1 MKIKLHENNWTIL
14 VEDLQLQNAT
24 KQEMNTIAK
33 YLASNTVVVIKNQKL
48 TLEDETRAC
57 SLIGNIEDYT
67 QVNTTG
73 NRFSEI
79 VIPESDNKVIRVTG
93 EKDEHGRPGVFGHVS
108 ELDWHANQTAN
119 EWRHPIIWL
128 YGVKGT
134 RGSRTSWINNI
145 MSYNELSDQDKIY
158 YNDKKLI
165 NGFKKGAYSEEDFGK
180 DEDVN
185 YHFTPNLVHTN
196 IAGQTGLF
204 FPFLQIHQ
212 IDGMTEEESREFII
226 KLRDHVLQEKY
237 MYHHEWED
245 GDVVISEQWL
255 GIHKR
260 WEFQDIDSRLLHRIA
275 LDFSNADFNDIDH
288 ASIKDL
294 INN

>member
-14 VEDLQLQNAT
+14 VEDLQLQDAT
-24 KQEMNTIAK
+24 QQEMNTLAK

-48 TLEDETRAC
+48 SLDDELRVC

-79 VIPESDNKVIRVTG
+79 VIPESDNKIVRVTG
-93 EKDEHGRPGVFGHVS
+93 EKDEHGHPGVFGHVS
-108 ELDWHANQTAN
+108 ELDWHANQAGN

-134 RGSRTSWINNI
+134 KGSKTSWINNI
-145 MSYNELSDQDKIY
+145 MSYNDLSDEDKNY
-158 YNDKKLI
+158 YQDKKLI

-180 DEDVN
+180 DVDIN
-185 YHFTPNLVHTN
+185 YQFTPNLVYTN
-196 IAGQTGLF
+196 NAGQTGLF

-212 IDGMTEEESREFII
+212 IDGMTEEQSRQFII

-237 MYHHEWED
+237 AYHHEWED

-260 WEFQDIDSRLLHRIA
+260 WEFKDIESRLLHRIA
-275 LDFSNADFNDIDH
+275 LDFSKADFNDIDH
-288 ASIKDL
+288 ESIKDL
-294 INN
+294 TN

>member
-14 VEDLQLQNAT
+14 VEDFRLQDAT
-24 KQEMNTIAK
+24 QQEMNTIAK
-33 YLASNTVVVIKNQKL
+33 YLASNTVVVIKNQHL
-48 TLEDETRAC
+48 TLEDQLRAC

-79 VIPESDNKVIRVTG
+79 VIPDSDNKVVRVTG
-93 EKDEHGRPGVFGHVS
+93 EKNEHGQPGVFGHVS

-134 RGSRTSWINNI
+134 KGSKTSWINNI

-185 YHFTPNLVHTN
+185 YHFTPNLVYTN
-196 IAGQTGLF
+196 NAGQTGLF

-212 IDGMTEEESREFII
+212 IDGMTEEESIQFIT

-260 WEFQDIDSRLLHRIA
+260 WEFKDIESRLLHRIA
-275 LDFSNADFNDIDH
+275 LDFSNADFNNIDH
-288 ASIKDL
+288 ESIKEL
-294 INN
+294 IN

>member
-1 MKIKLHENNWTIL
+1 MKIRLHENNWTIL
-14 VEDLQLQNAT
+14 VEDLQLQDAT
-24 KQEMNTIAK
+24 QQQMNTLAK
-33 YLASNTVVVIKNQKL
+33 YLASNTVVVIRNQKL
-48 TLEDETRAC
+48 TLEDELRAC

-79 VIPESDNKVIRVTG
+79 VIPESDNKIVRVTG
-93 EKDEHGRPGVFGHVS
+93 EKDEHGHPGVFGHVS

-134 RGSRTSWINNI
+134 KGSRTSWINNI
-145 MSYNELSDQDKIY
+145 MSYNELSDQDKSY
-158 YNDKKLI
+158 YQDKKLI

-196 IAGQTGLF
+196 NAGQTGLF

-212 IDGMTEEESREFII
+212 IDGMTEEQSRQFII

-260 WEFQDIDSRLLHRIA
+260 WEFKDIESRLLHRIA
-275 LDFSNADFNDIDH
+275 LDFSKADFDDIDH
-288 ASIKDL
+288 ESIKDL
-294 INN
+294 TN